1 MGYGP
6 FITNELIL
14 MEVLAVV
21 AVASS
26 KRLASSI
33 VFFCLQEEE
42 MK

>member
-1 MGYGP
+1 
-6 FITNELIL
+6 

-33 VFFCLQEEE
+33 VFVFFCLQEEE
-42 MK
+42 IK

>member
-6 FITNELIL
+6 FIINELIL

-33 VFFCLQEEE
+33 VFLQEEE
-42 MK
+42 IK